1 MKRDSNHTKDM
12 VLSHTDMRPAKDG
25 GVGGESDK
33 ESVRVEAEDS
43 HKNIPPA

>member
-12 VLSHTDMRPAKDG
+12 VLSHTDMRPAEDG

-33 ESVRVEAEDS
+33 ERES
-43 HKNIPPA
+43 